1 MTYNDR
7 LKEKKERAAA
17 FLEAFEAFLDT
28 CPPEDDELRA
38 ADVRYQKSH
47 EAVEKIKAKQ
57 KRKNV

>member
-28 CPPEDDELRA
+28 CPPEEDELRA

-47 EAVEKIKAKQ
+47 LVNEKQ
-57 KRKNV
+57 KSKLNSKK